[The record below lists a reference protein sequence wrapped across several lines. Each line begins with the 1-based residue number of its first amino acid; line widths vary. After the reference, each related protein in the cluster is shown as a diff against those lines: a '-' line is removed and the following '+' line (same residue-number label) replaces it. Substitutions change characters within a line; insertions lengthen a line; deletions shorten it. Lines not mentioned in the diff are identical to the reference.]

1 MKILIIEDDKR
12 IVDAISFAFRAGW
25 PEVDI
30 TTADWGQEGVGM
42 VETECPDIIILDL
55 GLPDINGLDA
65 LKQIRC
71 FSDIPVLVL
80 SANNEEIIIVQAFG
94 LGASDYVCKPFRPME
109 LIARVRRLVT
119 PSTGIGPDSPVSW
132 GPFLLDPAKRE
143 LNYRG
148 RVISLRGIECVI
160 LAELIDK
167 FPAVVKYS
175 ALANAVWGDD
185 YLSAT
190 KCLKVHIYN
199 LREKIESDPGN
210 PRIILNKSGTGYY
223 IAMPAEDRAAGFHK
237 N

>member
-12 IVDAISFAFRAGW
+12 IVDAIYFAFRTGW

-30 TTADWGQEGVGM
+30 VTADWGQEGVSM
-42 VETECPDIIILDL
+42 VETEHPDVVILDL

-65 LKQIRC
+65 LKQIRA
-71 FSDIPVLVL
+71 FSDVPVLVL
-80 SANNEEIIIVQAFG
+80 SANDEEIIIVQAFG

-119 PSTGIGPDSPVSW
+119 QSACTGPDSCIAW
-132 GPFLLDPAKRE
+132 GPFLLDSSKRE
-143 LNYRG
+143 LKYRDK
-148 RVISLRGIECVI
+148 VISLRSIECII

-190 KCLKVHIYN
+190 KCLKVHVYN
-199 LREKIESDPGN
+199 LREKIEADPGN
-210 PRIILNKSGTGYY
+210 PQIILNKSGAGYY
-223 IAMPAEDRAAGFHK
+223 IAMPAQAPAPSFHQ